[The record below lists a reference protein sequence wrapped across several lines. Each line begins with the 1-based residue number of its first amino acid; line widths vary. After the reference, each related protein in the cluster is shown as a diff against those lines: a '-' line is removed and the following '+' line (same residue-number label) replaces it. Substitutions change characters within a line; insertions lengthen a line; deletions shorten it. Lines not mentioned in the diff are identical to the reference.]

1 MRKTLGLAILPA
13 FALLAACSEG
23 AEDNDIG
30 IDTIPDS
37 SMNSSDSLGMDPST
51 MNQSGTQ
58 MGTAGTSST
67 SGANSSG
74 MGGSDAPGSVSDG
87 PMPGPDSG
95 EANEGGTNPNDTD
108 VGLDDSVDAEESY

>member
-23 AEDNDIG
+23 AEDDDLG

-37 SMNSSDSLGMDPST
+37 SMNSIDSLEMDPST

-58 MGTAGTSST
+58 MGTEGPSTTTGTNPAGI
-67 SGANSSG
+67 
-74 MGGSDAPGSVSDG
+74 GGSNAPGSVSDG